1 MTVEQS
7 TRVEIRRATKKLLLL
22 FVVSLIFTA
31 GGVLM
36 TLRPDERH
44 GVAAGVLA
52 LAFFGLCTLVFLWQ
66 LIQARNPAIIMTDQD
81 FSSPSI
87 ASAPV
92 AWDDVQNVYVSV
104 TQNQKFL
111 HLTLYPAAVD
121 RVERAGLWARLGG
134 LFGWRSREIV
144 FPLSMLDVEPDK
156 LATFVATRVEEAKA
170 QQTPEAGPLAR
181 ESAPAEPKVALV
193 APYFSIAL
201 AVVLAAIFA
210 CELAFAPFPAT
221 DAITPAVGTVFA
233 MGGSSL
239 AAIRDGEWWRL
250 FTAPLLHGGLFHLL
264 LNVVALIAA
273 GSQLE
278 RLVGAAWF
286 AGVFCVGALAGS
298 TASVFFNPP
307 DIVGVGASGGVV
319 ALFAATAV
327 ASYRFPPGPER
338 NNLLTGSFQI
348 LLPSLLPLVSISH
361 GAHIDYAAHF
371 GGAAGGLLCGL
382 ALLPLWPIDRP
393 RPAFDKLPAALAAAF
408 FAVALGAATLIPP
421 RLAQVQLLAPDFPA
435 DWEKAKAGAAVTL
448 ARNPRDPRAR
458 LAHAAWLIDHGS
470 AAAAEKELREAL
482 ADKQALTIP
491 VLNHMEARVR
501 LMLAALLRDGQ
512 PQQARNIAAPICAS
526 ALPDS
531 LANYRKSTGLCP

>member
-1 MTVEQS
+1 MTAEHS
-7 TRVEIRRATKKLLLL
+7 THVEIRRATKKLLLI
-22 FVVSLIFTA
+22 FVGSLLFTA
-31 GGVLM
+31 GGVFM
-36 TLRPDERH
+36 TLHPDERH
-44 GVAAGVLA
+44 GLAAGVLV
-52 LAFFGLCTLVFLWQ
+52 LAFFGLCTLVALWQ
-66 LIQARNPAIIMTDQD
+66 LIQARKPAFILTDRD

-87 ASAPV
+87 VSGPV
-92 AWDDVQNVYVSV
+92 SWGDVQNVYMSV
-104 TQNQKFL
+104 ANNQKLL
-111 HLTLYPAAVD
+111 HLTLYPVAAD
-121 RVERAGLWARLGG
+121 RLERAGFLAWLGG

-156 LATFVATRVEEAKA
+156 LATFVATRVEEAKE
-170 QQTPEAGPLAR
+170 QQTPEAAALAR
-181 ESAPAEPKVALV
+181 ESAPVEPKVERV
-193 APYFSIAL
+193 APYFAMALSI
-201 AVVLAAIFA
+201 VLAAIFA
-210 CELAFAPFPAT
+210 CELGFAPFPAT
-221 DAITPAVGTVFA
+221 DAITPAVGTLVV

-239 AAIRDGEWWRL
+239 AAVRDGEWWRL

-307 DIVGVGASGGVV
+307 DIVGVGTSGGVV

-393 RPAFDKLPAALAAAF
+393 RPRFGKFPAALAAAF
-408 FAVALGAATLIPP
+408 FVVAFGSATLIPP
-421 RLAQVQLLAPDFPA
+421 RLAQARLLAPDFPLDWDKARA
-435 DWEKAKAGAAVTL
+435 DSAAIL
-448 ARNPRDPRAR
+448 ARYPRDPRAR
-458 LAHAAWLIDHGS
+458 LAHGAWLADHGS
-470 AAAAEKELREAL
+470 RAEAEKELRDAL
-482 ADKQALTIP
+482 ADAQALNIP
-491 VLNHMEARVR
+491 GMNHMEPRIR
-501 LMLAALLRDGQ
+501 LLLAMLIRKER
-512 PQQARNIAAPICAS
+512 PEEARNVVAPICAS
-526 ALPDS
+526 ALPDF
-531 LANYRKSTGLCP
+531 LVKYRNSTGLCP